1 MAYGGL
7 DEKTEDDMGDLG
19 GELLAGLAHMLAGA
33 GESGE
38 GLGGVCEFKCSNGK
52 QLQMVR

>member
-1 MAYGGL
+1 MSYGGL

-52 QLQMVR
+52 QHQMVR